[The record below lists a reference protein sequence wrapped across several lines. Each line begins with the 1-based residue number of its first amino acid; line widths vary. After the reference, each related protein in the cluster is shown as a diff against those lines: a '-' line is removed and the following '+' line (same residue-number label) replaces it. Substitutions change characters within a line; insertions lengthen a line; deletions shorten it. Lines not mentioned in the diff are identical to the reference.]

1 VIESLHFIPN
11 QVCSLNSTE
20 LSVVPASLRACLE
33 QLAAVENIA
42 QAIAPTFAISPD
54 AEAYAQSL
62 KNFLWSGLT
71 PALVGIWGM
80 FSIPKILK
88 GILHGLIPIS

>member
-1 VIESLHFIPN
+1 MIESFHFVPN
-11 QVCSLNSTE
+11 QICSLNSAE

-33 QLAAVENIA
+33 ELSAIEDIA

-54 AEAYAQSL
+54 AEAYVQSL
-62 KNFLWSGLT
+62 KTFLWSGLT

-80 FSIPKILK
+80 FSIPKIFK
-88 GILHGLIPIS
+88 GILHGLS